1 MASNEERIENT
12 NKKRKRHDL
21 TLQRKREILEAW
33 KRSGNASE
41 TARNHG
47 ISRRLLYKIKAQEKT
62 INEAVAQSPSN
73 SNRKRITTSMKCE
86 SERRREQTLPLS
98 EANKEAVRRSVEPN
112 GSKIRRIE
120 HTRQITE
127 SHGSQVEVKPKLSE
141 GSEDSELQGKNQ

>member
-21 TLQRKREILEAW
+21 TLQIKREILEAW

-73 SNRKRITTSMKCE
+73 SSRKRVTTSMKCDGE
-86 SERRREQTLPLS
+86 KENRNYLS
-98 EANKEAVRRSVEPN
+98 
-112 GSKIRRIE
+112 
-120 HTRQITE
+120 
-127 SHGSQVEVKPKLSE
+127 VKKTK
-141 GSEDSELQGKNQ
+141 GQ